1 MAINKT
7 YEELVESAKPKLT
20 TDDCYTP
27 DNVYS
32 VVRDYVAERY
42 GLDPETFVRPFYPG
56 GDYQAEDYTGKVVV
70 DNPPFSIL
78 RKIMNFYNE
87 NGIKWFLFTPGMST
101 VIGTNYREKMHIC
114 LGAVITYENGATVR
128 TSFATN
134 LEPAGIRTDPALL
147 NAINAANEENRQKTK
162 KIKNMT
168 AWNYPPQ
175 LLTAAKMN
183 YLANYGIDISFS
195 LDDLHR
201 INKLDNQPANKSVY
215 GGGYLLNPSAADS
228 LAKAEAEAEAEA
240 EKRRRRG
247 WNCAEGITIEL
258 SDRER
263 KLCGID

>member
-27 DNVYS
+27 DNIYS

-70 DNPPFSIL
+70 DNPPFSTL

-87 NGIKWFLFTPGMST
+87 NGIKWFLFTPAMST

-114 LGAVITYENGATVR
+114 LGAGITYENGATVR

-147 NAINAANEENRQKTK
+147 NAINAANEENRQKAK

-183 YLANYGIDISFS
+183 YLANYGIDISFE
-195 LDDLHR
+195 LGELHR
-201 INKLDNQPANKSVY
+201 INKLDNQPANKGVY
-215 GGGYLLNPSAADS
+215 GGGYLLSPTAAER
-228 LAKAEAEAEAEA
+228 LAEAEAEA

-247 WNCAEGITIEL
+247 WNCADGVTIEL